1 MIERRRQSNRR
12 ERAERAK
19 MAQNRAA
26 DHAREGDTSAIEKM
40 YNGSASYMHGGYLN
54 TAGMQ

>member
-1 MIERRRQSNRR
+1 
-12 ERAERAK
+12 

-40 YNGSASYMHGGYLN
+40 YNGSASYMHGGYSN